1 MNDKI
6 NIALKYYSIKQKE
19 ILDIVNSSSK
29 LTAEDIIHYGEELN
43 IIENKMTA
51 LEVAKEN

>member
-6 NIALKYYSIKQKE
+6 NIALKYYTIKQKE
-19 ILDIVNSSSK
+19 ILNIVNFSSE
-29 LTAEDIIHYGEELN
+29 LNTEDIIHYGEELN

>member
-29 LTAEDIIHYGEELN
+29 LNAEDIIHYGEELN

>member
-1 MNDKI
+1 MQDKI
-6 NIALKYYSIKQKE
+6 YIAIAYYTVKQKE
-19 ILDIVNSSSK
+19 ILDFINSSTK
-29 LTAEDIIHYGEELN
+29 LTVEDIIHYGEEMS

>member
-6 NIALKYYSIKQKE
+6 EIAIEYYSVKQKE
-19 ILDIVNSSSK
+19 ILDTVNSSSE

>member
-19 ILDIVNSSSK
+19 LLDIVNSSNK